1 MSDRSLPPRA
11 ASLQPFFTPDGV
23 AIIGASRDPSKL
35 SYGVI
40 RNLVDSEH
48 GYPGPVYPVNPKADE
63 ILGRKCYPDIA
74 SVPDPVELAVL
85 IIPAA
90 AVIPAIEACGQRG
103 IKAAVVISG
112 GFREVGAEGA
122 ARERAMVAMAQR
134 YGMRVMGPNGIG
146 VIDTYTPLNTTFV
159 KGMPPRGNIAFLSQ
173 SGALCGGIIDWT
185 VGHGIGFSRFLS
197 VGNEADVNETDVLGF
212 LADDPLSKVITL
224 YLEDVKGGAAFVHAL
239 SNAAARKPVVALK
252 TGRTGSGQ
260 AATASHTGALAGAH
274 AAFRAACKQA
284 GALEVESVQA
294 LFDAALAFA
303 YQPLPNGNRIAIV
316 TNAGGPAA
324 LAADVLESA
333 GLQLAHTTEA
343 TRAALR
349 PVLAADAQLGGPV
362 DLLGGAD
369 EHGYRAAMDA
379 VLADPDCDGV
389 LAVLVPQVLVN
400 PVAVVEAFGAAAG
413 SQAGQAKPVVACL
426 MGDISLDEAFAA
438 AHRLQIPAY
447 TFPEDAVRA
456 FGALWQRR
464 QIETRLAKQ
473 AAPVLSDAERAV
485 NARGRRT
492 VQDALMLAR
501 TSGKPALDAAECRPL
516 LEAYGIRTPQEYL
529 ALDPH
534 DAVAFAERIGY
545 PVVLKIIS
553 PDILHKSDMGGVIV
567 GVADAQGV
575 AAGFDQIVQRAHAT
589 HPGAHIRGIQ
599 VQEMVQGGQQVIVG
613 IKRDP
618 TFGPLVM
625 FGLGGI
631 YVEALADVSFRLAP
645 LTAEDAEALIDEVR
659 SAKLL
664 RGLRGAAPADR
675 AALVDAIVRIGR
687 LAAEHEEIVELDVN
701 PLIVLAEGEGAVAV
715 DARVILAAPILS
727 DAAHGAT

>member
-1 MSDRSLPPRA
+1 MTETSLPPRA
-11 ASLQPFFTPDGV
+11 ASLQPFFTPNGV
-23 AIIGASRDPSKL
+23 AVIGASRDPSKL

-40 RNLVDSEH
+40 SNLVDPEH
-48 GYPGPVYPVNPKADE
+48 GYPGPIYPVNPKAGE

-85 IIPAA
+85 IIPAS
-90 AVIPAIEACGQRG
+90 AVIPGIEACGKRG

-122 ARERAMVAMAQR
+122 AREREMVATAQR

-146 VIDTYTPLNTTFV
+146 VIDTHTPLNTTFV
-159 KGMPPRGNIAFLSQ
+159 KGMPPQGSIAFLSQ

-197 VGNEADVNETDVLGF
+197 VGNEADVNETDVIPF
-212 LADDPLSKVITL
+212 LAADPLSKVITL
-224 YLEDVKGGAAFVHAL
+224 YLEDVKGGPAFVEAL
-239 SNAAARKPVVALK
+239 RQAAVRKPVIALK

-260 AATASHTGALAGAH
+260 AATASHTGALAGVH
-274 AAFRAACKQA
+274 SAFRAACKQA

-303 YQPLPNGNRIAIV
+303 YQPLPDGNRIAIV

-324 LAADVLESA
+324 LAADTLEAA
-333 GLQLAHTTEA
+333 GLQLARTTR
-343 TRAALR
+343 TTQDALR
-349 PVLAADAQLGGPV
+349 PALAADAQLGGPV

-369 EHGYRAAMDA
+369 ERGYRAAMDA
-379 VLADPDCDGV
+379 VLADPNCDGV

-400 PVAVVEAFGAAAG
+400 PVAVVEAFGAAAFAQG
-413 SQAGQAKPVVACL
+413 GPAKPVVACL
-426 MGDISLDEAFAA
+426 MGDISLHNAFAT

-456 FGALWQRR
+456 FGALWQRK
-464 QIETRLAKQ
+464 QVEARLAGAGT
-473 AAPVLSDAERAV
+473 AAGRTDAERAAD
-485 NARGRRT
+485 ARGRRRA
-492 VQDALMLAR
+492 QDVLMLAR
-501 TSGKPALDAAECRPL
+501 AGGKKALDAAECRTL
-516 LEAYGIRTPQEYL
+516 LDAYGIRTPQEYL
-529 ALDPH
+529 ALDPT

-553 PDILHKSDMGGVIV
+553 PDILHKSDIGGVMV
-567 GVADAQGV
+567 GVEDELGV
-575 AAGFDQIVQRAHAT
+575 REGFDQILARAKAA
-589 HPGAHIRGIQ
+589 HPDAHIRGIQ
-599 VQEMVQGGQQVIVG
+599 VQEMVRGGQEVIVG

-645 LTAEDAEALIDEVR
+645 LTREDAESMIDEVR

-664 RGLRGAAPADR
+664 GGLRGARPADR

-687 LAAEHEEIVELDVN
+687 LAAEHEEVNELDVN
-701 PLIVLAEGEGAVAV
+701 PLLVLPEGEGAVAV
-715 DARVILAAPILS
+715 DARAIV
-727 DAAHGAT
+727 